1 VPDLTAP
8 VIKNTNAVIALT
20 AKEAKLPKTAA
31 CIRCGACTNVCP
43 LGLAP
48 AQILLAYK
56 KKDADMLKA
65 LSVESCMLCGCCSFN
80 CPANRPLVQTN
91 SLSKQLLKETKAKET
106 TKHG

>member
-1 VPDLTAP
+1 MLFRS
-8 VIKNTNAVIALT
+8 IALT
-20 AKEAKLPKTAA
+20 EKESRLPKTTA

-56 KKDADMLKA
+56 KKDADMLNA

-91 SLSKQLLKETKAKET
+91 SLSKQLLKEKKAKET
-106 TKHG
+106 SKNGK